1 MASKKISARI
11 EHGISR
17 IERPGRA
24 PVYRVQLS
32 GRKVGGQRL
41 NRDCATYA
49 EAQAQKRAWLETG
62 GAATE
67 GPGPAL
73 DDPTV
78 EDGLVCY
85 AADLFAR
92 GKTAE
97 REKELLPALRVAAPA
112 LLACPIRSVAPG
124 AIFAFRQAREAAGC
138 KPNTIIRDLRVLRAM
153 FNLMARTGVGG
164 GGLITQDM
172 FPPENLTRLRVL
184 QPDDEARVFPLV
196 PEPFRTMARLAA
208 LTLMRQAEIRTLE
221 RDMIHLEQGLILL
234 PKTKSIP
241 RAVVLGDEAVTLLA
255 RQIDRVPAD
264 ARYVF
269 ANPRTGQPYSRVH
282 VTRIWRTAARAA
294 GLRNFTFH
302 DLRHH
307 GTTVAVN
314 EGASDRVI
322 MALGGWKNPKQIE
335 RYGFAAGGTLR
346 AMANKIAGGLRVAR
360 H

>member
-1 MASKKISARI
+1 MAKISQRIPGEPGIARVA
-11 EHGISR
+11 
-17 IERPGRA
+17 RPGR
-24 PVYRVQLS
+24 PVIYRVQLS
-32 GRKVGGQRL
+32 GRKVGGKRL
-41 NRDCATYA
+41 NKDCATLA
-49 EAQAQKRAWLETG
+49 EAQAQKRVWLETG
-62 GAATE
+62 GQRLEAAAGPETE
-67 GPGPAL
+67 
-73 DDPTV
+73 DPTV
-78 EDGLVCY
+78 EDGLVFY
-85 AADLFAR
+85 AADLFQR

-97 REKELLPALRVAAPA
+97 REQELLPALRIAAPD
-112 LLACPIRSVAPG
+112 LLTCPIRSVAPG
-124 AIFAFRQAREAAGC
+124 AIWAFRQAREAAGC

-153 FNLMARTGVGG
+153 FNLMARTGVGA

-208 LTLMRQAEIRTLE
+208 LTLMRQGELRLLE
-221 RDMIHLEQGLILL
+221 RDMVHLEQGLILL
-234 PKTKSIP
+234 PQTKTVP
-241 RAVVLGDEAVTLLA
+241 RAVILGDEARALLE
-255 RQIDRVPAD
+255 RQIWSVPAD
-264 ARYVF
+264 ARLIF
-269 ANPRTGQPYSRVH
+269 PNHTGQPYSRVH
-282 VTRIWRTAARAA
+282 ITRVWRKAARAI

-314 EGASDRVI
+314 AGASDRVI

-346 AMANKIAGGLRVAR
+346 DMANKIAGGLRVTR